1 MVMKAEQ
8 DAALLSQKHPRS
20 ELRLGDPTSLSLSL
34 SLSISLSISFLRPH
48 LPSASRACVAGTYVN
63 VLCTAG
69 VMGAHWRM
77 AVSHLS
83 DRHSQLA
90 ADKAAAAAARLKQE
104 QTLHELKLEH
114 EKDMGVYAPKA
125 ALKAM
130 GADKLRVSRVSSATH
145 AGGRE
150 SSSGNAE
157 DSPERY
163 PAVSYFSRLREM
175 SPATGAARPATSH
188 DGHVARGM
196 LYQRNAGPDEDVS
209 RQEDYAGDAS
219 PVAWRREESEG
230 RHVESERRRS
240 RIEDAQRRL
249 ISPHTPALN
258 SLITACVEITSCL
271 CVSCFCREISSCC
284 SCSCH
289 VSNQSKSLS
298 RIRDSMSAS
307 RIPNPSKSLIRPNP
321 LLPTGLLTSGAYSW
335 RIHLRSRIDPDSAP
349 PLISTPLRTAI
360 MPRPL

>member
-1 MVMKAEQ
+1 
-8 DAALLSQKHPRS
+8 
-20 ELRLGDPTSLSLSL
+20 
-34 SLSISLSISFLRPH
+34 
-48 LPSASRACVAGTYVN
+48 
-63 VLCTAG
+63 
-69 VMGAHWRM
+69 MGAHWRM

-104 QTLHELKLEH
+104 QTLHELKVEH

-175 SPATGAARPATSH
+175 SPATGAARPATSR

-249 ISPHTPALN
+249 ISPHTPALA

-271 CVSCFCREISSCC
+271 CESCFCREISSCC

-289 VSNQSKSLS
+289 V
-298 RIRDSMSAS
+298 
-307 RIPNPSKSLIRPNP
+307 PNPSKSLTPDRLADKWRLLMANPPPVTYRPR
-321 LLPTGLLTSGAYSW
+321 L
-335 RIHLRSRIDPDSAP
+335 SAP
-349 PLISTPLRTAI
+349 DDQHPPSNCDHASPVLKEAFVVQQYCGIVLSVRSGLTGVLASINSICGTALTGKSVIVLKSGRRRVPILSTRQITVCPT
-360 MPRPL
+360 MTNF